1 VLVGV
6 FNPAV
11 LGSIL
16 ILALAS
22 IYVLLLRTG
31 VTHANLGRNAP
42 GLRRALLPD
51 PAAALALLHA
61 DPATGVLRLLAPAL
75 LQAVIFAL
83 LLTLVFFLVR
93 RLRPAPASGT
103 EDHHTFAS

>member
-6 FNPAV
+6 FSPAV
-11 LGSIL
+11 LGPIVV
-16 ILALAS
+16 LALAS
-22 IYVLLLRTG
+22 IYALLRHAGIAQASIGRG
-31 VTHANLGRNAP
+31 VP